1 MGLGSIPLTPQYGSL
16 SSLNTTFTNLV
27 ANASGRRCTQLFI
40 YNATDRDVEVTVNGT
55 DVLFR
60 IPQNTGLDRDF
71 SPAKFAFSTAL
82 QVRAVGS
89 AITTGTVWATIN

>member
-1 MGLGSIPLTPQYGSL
+1 MSLGSIPLTPQYGAL
-16 SSLNTTFTNLV
+16 TTLTTTFTNLV
-27 ANASGRRCTQLFI
+27 ANAAGRRCTQLFI
-40 YNATDRDVEVTVNGT
+40 YNATDRDIEFTVNGT

-71 SPAKFAFSTAL
+71 SPAKFSFQTAL
-82 QVRAVGS
+82 QCRAVGT